1 MNQRLLPM
9 LAVPSAP
16 FDSPEYLFE
25 VKWDGVRAL
34 AACGPDAAVWGRDGA
49 DYSARYPELA
59 VLGRLPAGTVLDG
72 ELVRWGP
79 EGLPNLGAILKRHHL
94 THPARIE
101 RASQS
106 QPVCYVVFDLLYLRG
121 RSLLGDPLQRRRE
134 ALQELLYR
142 LQERY
147 VVFSEGVVGAGR
159 AFFDAVVA
167 QGQEGMM
174 AKHRASRYRPG
185 RRSSAWRKIKPA
197 RRPRET
203 QPLLR

>member
-16 FDSPEYLFE
+16 FDSAEYLFE

-34 AACGPDAAVWGRDGA
+34 AACGPDGAVWGRDAA

-59 VLGRLPAGTVLDG
+59 VLGRFPAGTVLDG

-79 EGLPNLGAILKRHHL
+79 DGLSNLGAILKRHHL
-94 THPARIE
+94 TNPARIE
-101 RASQS
+101 QASRS
-106 QPVCYVVFDLLYLRG
+106 QPVCYVVFDLLHLRG
-121 RSLLGDPLQRRRE
+121 RSLLGEPLQSRRE
-134 ALQELLYR
+134 ALQELLQH

-147 VVFSEGVVGAGR
+147 VVFSEGLVGAGR
-159 AFFDAVVA
+159 AFFEAVVA
-167 QGQEGMM
+167 QGHEGMM

-185 RRSSAWRKIKPA
+185 RRSASWRKVKPA
-197 RRPRET
+197 RDRG
-203 QPLLR
+203 

>member
-1 MNQRLLPM
+1 MSQRLLPM

-34 AACGPDAAVWGRDGA
+34 AACGPDGAVWGRDAA

-59 VLGRLPAGTVLDG
+59 VLGRFPAGTVLDG

-79 EGLPNLGAILKRHHL
+79 EGLSNLGAILKRHQL
-94 THPARIE
+94 THPVRIE
-101 RASQS
+101 QASRS

-121 RSLLGDPLQRRRE
+121 RSLLGEPLQRRRE
-134 ALQELLYR
+134 ALQELLQH

-147 VVFSEGVVGAGR
+147 VVFSEGLVGAGR
-159 AFFDAVVA
+159 AFFEAVVA
-167 QGQEGMM
+167 QGHEGMM

-185 RRSSAWRKIKPA
+185 RRSASWRKIKPA
-197 RRPRET
+197 RDRG
-203 QPLLR
+203 